1 MRKLAEKEDI
11 KIGIYICHCGINIGG
26 IIDVPKLAEYSKK
39 LPNVVLAKE
48 YKFMCS
54 DIGQNL
60 IKEDIQE
67 GTVNR
72 VIVASCSPRM
82 HEPTFRRTCE
92 EAGLNQFLFEMA
104 NIREH
109 CTWVNL
115 YDKEGA
121 TKIAEDHLR
130 MAVAKVSR
138 LKPLE
143 VTKVKVE
150 PACLIVGAGIAGM
163 NAALDLSEQGFKVY
177 LVEQTP
183 TIGGHM
189 AQLDKTFPTMDCSAC
204 IITPKMSETA
214 NAKNV
219 ELLTYSEVVEIS
231 GYVGNFD
238 VKIMKKPHYIDQDK
252 CNGCGECAEQCPVV
266 VGNEFDLGMKSRKA
280 AYIPFPQAVPGEYT
294 IDNDHCIRCGICEEV
309 CEPKAIIY
317 DDKPKY
323 LDVKVGTIIL
333 ATGWDPY
340 DPTALK
346 QYGYGKYPNVIT
358 GFQMERLLSSFG
370 PTEGKP
376 KRPSD
381 VKDPHTIAF
390 LQCVGSRE
398 FTGKGN
404 EYCSRVCCM
413 YATKQA
419 RQYKEKHPD
428 ASIYIFYMDIRA
440 FGKGYEE
447 FYESAGK
454 NYGIKYIRGRIGEVD
469 EDENHNIIIRAEDTV
484 LQRKVEVKADMLVLS
499 IGLEPRCDADETARL
514 FNVQRSADGFLMEAH
529 PKLRPVDTLTEG
541 VFVAGTVQG
550 PKDIPDTVAQ
560 AKGAASSAA
569 SLMAAG
575 EVEIEPF
582 YSYILNYK
590 CAGCKS
596 CLSLCAYNAISFNE
610 FKKIAEINEILCKG
624 CGTCVSACPSS
635 AIVQNQFG
643 DIQLLPMI
651 KAAVPKDALI
661 GGE

>member
-1 MRKLAEKEDI
+1 MGEVDV
-11 KIGIYICHCGINIGG
+11 KIGVYICHCGINIGG
-26 IIDVPKLAEYSKK
+26 IVSVPDLIEYSKT
-39 LPNVVLAKE
+39 LPNVVIARE

-54 DIGQNL
+54 DIGQNM
-60 IKEDIQE
+60 IKDDIKNE
-67 GTVNR
+67 LVNR

-115 YDKEGA
+115 YDTEGA
-121 TKIAEDHLR
+121 TEVAKDHIR
-130 MAVAKVSR
+130 MAVAKVSK
-138 LKPLE
+138 LVPLE

-163 NAALDLSEQGFKVY
+163 NAALDLSNQGFKVY
-177 LVEQTP
+177 LVEKTP

-204 IITPKMSETA
+204 IITPKMSEVA

-219 ELLTYSEVVEIS
+219 ELLTYSEVTDIS

-238 VKIMKKPHYIDQDK
+238 VTIMKKPHYIDQET
-252 CNGCGECAEQCPVV
+252 CTGCGTCAEECPVV
-266 VGNEFDLGMKSRKA
+266 CGNEFDLGMKDRKA
-280 AYIPFPQAVPGEYT
+280 IYIPFPQAVPGEYT
-294 IDNDHCIRCGICEEV
+294 IDMDHCIRCGICAEV
-309 CEPKAIIY
+309 CPAGAIRY
-317 DDKPKY
+317 DDKPEY

-340 DPTALK
+340 DPTVLK
-346 QYGYGKYPNVIT
+346 QYGFGKYPNVIT

-381 VKDPHTIAF
+381 LKDPHSIVF
-390 LQCVGSRE
+390 LQCVGSRD
-398 FTGKGN
+398 FTKKGN
-404 EYCSRVCCM
+404 KYCSRVCCM
-413 YATKQA
+413 YAVKQA
-419 RQYKEKHPD
+419 RQYKEKHPKAD
-428 ASIYIFYMDIRA
+428 IHIFYMDVRA

-454 NYGIKYIRGRIGEVD
+454 NYGIKFIRGRLAEVYEDD
-469 EDENHNIIIRAEDTV
+469 EHNVIVRGEDTL
-484 LQRKVEVKADMLVLS
+484 LQRQVEIKADLLVLS
-499 IGLEPRCDADETARL
+499 IGLEPRCDAEDVARL
-514 FNVQRSADGFLMEAH
+514 FNVQRSEDGFFMEAH
-529 PKLRPVDTLTEG
+529 PKLRPVDTLTDG

-560 AKGAASSAA
+560 AKGAASGAA
-569 SLMAAG
+569 ALMAQG
-575 EVEIEPF
+575 EVEIEPY
-582 YSYILNYK
+582 YSYVLSHL
-590 CAGCKS
+590 CSGCKS
-596 CLSLCAYNAISFNE
+596 CLSLCAFNAITFNE
-610 FKKIAEINEILCKG
+610 YERIAEINEILCKG
-624 CGTCVSACPSS
+624 CGTCVSACPNK

-643 DIQLLPMI
+643 DSQILPMI
-651 KAAVPKDALI
+651 KTAVKQESNPR
-661 GGE
+661 GE